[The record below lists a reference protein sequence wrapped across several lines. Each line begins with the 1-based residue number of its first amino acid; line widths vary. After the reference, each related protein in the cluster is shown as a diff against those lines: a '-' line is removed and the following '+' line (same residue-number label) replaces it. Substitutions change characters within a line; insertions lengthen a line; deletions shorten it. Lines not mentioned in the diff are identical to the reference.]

1 MVLQSTRWLA
11 LSYFTY
17 FFSYGI
23 FLPFWGVWLKGEGIA
38 PETIGILLGAGL
50 VARFLGS
57 LLIAPRVK
65 DPSHLV
71 SALRLLALLTLAFAV
86 GFCFGNGWGW
96 LMLVIAGFN
105 LFFSP
110 LVPLTDALAAT
121 WQKQIR
127 MDYGRVRLWGS
138 LAFVIGSALTGQ
150 LVAVWGHNAILY
162 SLIFSVLAM
171 LLGMLLKPSV
181 MPQGEA
187 RTHGG
192 AERSLWALLKEGP
205 VWRFL
210 LCVTLLQGAHA
221 GYYSFGSIYW
231 QEAGYSASTIGY
243 LWSLGVVAEVIIFA
257 SSNVLF
263 RRWNARNLLLLSAC
277 CGRAALEPDGLQ
289 HRAGLAAADPDPA
302 LRHLH
307 RLPSGG
313 DALYRRASGARGDPA
328 AGGVFGAG
336 DGRRHRRYDGH
347 CRVPVRTL
355 AGRGILG
362 DGGGRGA
369 GLVHPAAGGQRQP
382 LIKALPAA
390 RGWPGAAGFP
400 AAVRYRS
407 AAGAARCAPPH
418 KE

>member
-23 FLPFWGVWLKGEGIA
+23 FLPFWGMWLKGEGIA

-187 RTHGG
+187 RTHSDT
-192 AERSLWALLKEGP
+192 ERSLWALLKEGP

-277 CGRAALEPDGLQ
+277 CGVLRWSLMAYSTELGWLLLIQ
-289 HRAGLAAADPDPA
+289 ILHCGTFTVCHLAAMRFIAARQGQEVIRLQAVYSA
-302 LRHLH
+302 LAM
-307 RLPSGG
+307 GG
-313 DALYRRASGARGDPA
+313 GIAVMTVIAGFLFEHWQ
-328 AGGVFGAG
+328 GGVFW
-336 DGRRHRRYDGH
+336 
-347 CRVPVRTL
+347 VM
-355 AGRGILG
+355 
-362 DGGGRGA
+362 
-369 GLVHPAAGGQRQP
+369 
-382 LIKALPAA
+382 
-390 RGWPGAAGFP
+390 
-400 AAVRYRS
+400 AAVAVPALFIR
-407 AAGAARCAPPH
+407 PPAVSVSR
-418 KE
+418 

>member
-23 FLPFWGVWLKGEGIA
+23 FLPFWGVWLKGEGIP

-71 SALRLLALLTLAFAV
+71 TALRLLALLTLAFAI

-121 WQKQIR
+121 WQKQIT

-150 LVAVWGHNAILY
+150 MVSVWGHNAILY
-162 SLIFSVLAM
+162 SLIISILAM
-171 LLGMLLKPSV
+171 LLGMMLKPSV

-187 RTHGG
+187 RNHSE
-192 AERSLWALLKEGP
+192 ADRSLREMLKEGP

-243 LWSLGVVAEVIIFA
+243 LWALGVVAEVIIFA
-257 SSNVLF
+257 SSNFLF

-277 CGRAALEPDGLQ
+277 CGVLRWSLMATSTELGWLLVIQ
-289 HRAGLAAADPDPA
+289 ILHCGTFTVCHLAAMRFIAARKGPEVIRLQAVYSA
-302 LRHLH
+302 LAMGGGIAIMTVIAGFLFEHLQ
-307 RLPSGG
+307 
-313 DALYRRASGARGDPA
+313 
-328 AGGVFGAG
+328 GGVFW
-336 DGRRHRRYDGH
+336 
-347 CRVPVRTL
+347 VM
-355 AGRGILG
+355 
-362 DGGGRGA
+362 
-369 GLVHPAAGGQRQP
+369 AAVV
-382 LIKALPAA
+382 LPALFI
-390 RGWPGAAGFP
+390 RPP
-400 AAVRYRS
+400 AVAVSGNR
-407 AAGAARCAPPH
+407 
-418 KE
+418 

>member
-38 PETIGILLGAGL
+38 PETIGMLLGAGL

-187 RTHGG
+187 RTHSG

-277 CGRAALEPDGLQ
+277 CGVLRWSLMAYSTELGWLLLIQ
-289 HRAGLAAADPDPA
+289 ILHCGTFTVCHLAAMRFIAARQGQEVIRLQAVYSA
-302 LRHLH
+302 LAM
-307 RLPSGG
+307 GG
-313 DALYRRASGARGDPA
+313 GIALMTVIAGFLFEHWQ
-328 AGGVFGAG
+328 GGVFW
-336 DGRRHRRYDGH
+336 
-347 CRVPVRTL
+347 VM
-355 AGRGILG
+355 
-362 DGGGRGA
+362 
-369 GLVHPAAGGQRQP
+369 
-382 LIKALPAA
+382 
-390 RGWPGAAGFP
+390 
-400 AAVRYRS
+400 AAVAVPALFIR
-407 AAGAARCAPPH
+407 PPAVSVSR
-418 KE
+418 

>member
-187 RTHGG
+187 RTRSE

-277 CGRAALEPDGLQ
+277 CGVLRWSLMAYSTELGWLLLIQ
-289 HRAGLAAADPDPA
+289 ILHCGTFTVCHLAAMRFIAARQGQEVIRLQAVYSA
-302 LRHLH
+302 LAM
-307 RLPSGG
+307 GG
-313 DALYRRASGARGDPA
+313 GIAVMTVIAGFLFEHWQ
-328 AGGVFGAG
+328 GGVFW
-336 DGRRHRRYDGH
+336 
-347 CRVPVRTL
+347 VM
-355 AGRGILG
+355 
-362 DGGGRGA
+362 
-369 GLVHPAAGGQRQP
+369 
-382 LIKALPAA
+382 
-390 RGWPGAAGFP
+390 
-400 AAVRYRS
+400 AAVAVPALFIR
-407 AAGAARCAPPH
+407 PPAVSVSR
-418 KE
+418 

>member
-38 PETIGILLGAGL
+38 PETIGMLLGAGL

-71 SALRLLALLTLAFAV
+71 SALRLLALLPLAFAV

-187 RTHGG
+187 RARSGT
-192 AERSLWALLKEGP
+192 ERSLWALLKEGP

-277 CGRAALEPDGLQ
+277 CGVLRWSLMAYSTELGWLLLIQ
-289 HRAGLAAADPDPA
+289 ILHCGTFTVCHLAAMRFIAARQGQEVIQLQAVYSA
-302 LRHLH
+302 LAM
-307 RLPSGG
+307 GG
-313 DALYRRASGARGDPA
+313 GIAVMTVIAGFLFEHWQ
-328 AGGVFGAG
+328 GGVFW
-336 DGRRHRRYDGH
+336 
-347 CRVPVRTL
+347 VM
-355 AGRGILG
+355 
-362 DGGGRGA
+362 
-369 GLVHPAAGGQRQP
+369 
-382 LIKALPAA
+382 
-390 RGWPGAAGFP
+390 
-400 AAVRYRS
+400 AAVAVPALFIR
-407 AAGAARCAPPH
+407 PPAVSVSR
-418 KE
+418 

>member
-187 RTHGG
+187 RTHSDT
-192 AERSLWALLKEGP
+192 ERSLWALLKEGP

-277 CGRAALEPDGLQ
+277 CGVLRWSLMAYSTELGWLLLIQ
-289 HRAGLAAADPDPA
+289 ILHCGTFTVCHLAAMRFIAARQGQEVIRLQAVYSA
-302 LRHLH
+302 LAM
-307 RLPSGG
+307 GG
-313 DALYRRASGARGDPA
+313 GIAVMTVIAGFLFEHWQ
-328 AGGVFGAG
+328 GGVFW
-336 DGRRHRRYDGH
+336 
-347 CRVPVRTL
+347 VM
-355 AGRGILG
+355 
-362 DGGGRGA
+362 
-369 GLVHPAAGGQRQP
+369 
-382 LIKALPAA
+382 
-390 RGWPGAAGFP
+390 
-400 AAVRYRS
+400 AAVAVRALFIR
-407 AAGAARCAPPH
+407 PPAVSVSR
-418 KE
+418 

>member
-162 SLIFSVLAM
+162 SLILSVLAM

-277 CGRAALEPDGLQ
+277 CGVLRWSLMAYSTELGWLLLIQ
-289 HRAGLAAADPDPA
+289 ILHCGTFTVCHLAAMRFIAARQGQEVIQLQAVYSA
-302 LRHLH
+302 LAM
-307 RLPSGG
+307 GG
-313 DALYRRASGARGDPA
+313 GIAVMTVIAGFLFEHWQ
-328 AGGVFGAG
+328 GGVFW
-336 DGRRHRRYDGH
+336 
-347 CRVPVRTL
+347 VM
-355 AGRGILG
+355 
-362 DGGGRGA
+362 
-369 GLVHPAAGGQRQP
+369 
-382 LIKALPAA
+382 
-390 RGWPGAAGFP
+390 
-400 AAVRYRS
+400 AAV
-407 AAGAARCAPPH
+407 AAPALFIRPPAVSVSR
-418 KE
+418 

>member
-38 PETIGILLGAGL
+38 PETIGMLLGAGL

-110 LVPLTDALAAT
+110 LVPLTDALAGT

-187 RTHGG
+187 RTHSG

-277 CGRAALEPDGLQ
+277 CGVLRWSLMAYSTELGWLLLIQ
-289 HRAGLAAADPDPA
+289 ILHCGTFTVCHLAAMRFIAVRQGQEVIRLQAVYSA
-302 LRHLH
+302 LAM
-307 RLPSGG
+307 GG
-313 DALYRRASGARGDPA
+313 GIAVMTVIAGFLFEHWQ
-328 AGGVFGAG
+328 GGVFW
-336 DGRRHRRYDGH
+336 
-347 CRVPVRTL
+347 VM
-355 AGRGILG
+355 
-362 DGGGRGA
+362 
-369 GLVHPAAGGQRQP
+369 
-382 LIKALPAA
+382 
-390 RGWPGAAGFP
+390 
-400 AAVRYRS
+400 AAVAVPALFIR
-407 AAGAARCAPPH
+407 PPAVSVSR
-418 KE
+418 

>member
-1 MVLQSTRWLA
+1 
-11 LSYFTY
+11 
-17 FFSYGI
+17 
-23 FLPFWGVWLKGEGIA
+23 
-38 PETIGILLGAGL
+38 
-50 VARFLGS
+50 
-57 LLIAPRVK
+57 
-65 DPSHLV
+65 
-71 SALRLLALLTLAFAV
+71 
-86 GFCFGNGWGW
+86 
-96 LMLVIAGFN
+96 MLVIAGFN

-162 SLIFSVLAM
+162 SLILSVLAM

-187 RTHGG
+187 HTHGG
-192 AERSLWALLKEGP
+192 AEGSLWALLKEGP

-277 CGRAALEPDGLQ
+277 CGVLRWSLMAYSTELGWLLLIQ
-289 HRAGLAAADPDPA
+289 ILHCGTFTVCHLAAMRFIAARQGQEVIQLQAVYSA
-302 LRHLH
+302 LAM
-307 RLPSGG
+307 GG
-313 DALYRRASGARGDPA
+313 GIAVMTVIAGFLFEHWQ
-328 AGGVFGAG
+328 GGVFW
-336 DGRRHRRYDGH
+336 
-347 CRVPVRTL
+347 VM
-355 AGRGILG
+355 
-362 DGGGRGA
+362 
-369 GLVHPAAGGQRQP
+369 
-382 LIKALPAA
+382 
-390 RGWPGAAGFP
+390 
-400 AAVRYRS
+400 AAVAVPALFIR
-407 AAGAARCAPPH
+407 PPAVSVSR
-418 KE
+418 

>member
-23 FLPFWGVWLKGEGIA
+23 FLPFWGVWLKGEGTA

-71 SALRLLALLTLAFAV
+71 SALRLLALLTLAFAI

-162 SLIFSVLAM
+162 SLILSVLAM

-187 RTHGG
+187 RTHSG

-277 CGRAALEPDGLQ
+277 CGVLRWSLMAYSTELGWLLLIQ
-289 HRAGLAAADPDPA
+289 ILHCGTFTVCHLAAMRFIAARQGQEVIQLQAVYSA
-302 LRHLH
+302 LAM
-307 RLPSGG
+307 GG
-313 DALYRRASGARGDPA
+313 GIAVMTVIAGFLFEHWQ
-328 AGGVFGAG
+328 GGVFW
-336 DGRRHRRYDGH
+336 
-347 CRVPVRTL
+347 VM
-355 AGRGILG
+355 
-362 DGGGRGA
+362 
-369 GLVHPAAGGQRQP
+369 
-382 LIKALPAA
+382 
-390 RGWPGAAGFP
+390 
-400 AAVRYRS
+400 AAVAVPALFIRPPAVS
-407 AAGAARCAPPH
+407 ASR
-418 KE
+418 

>member
-38 PETIGILLGAGL
+38 PETIGMLLGAGL

-277 CGRAALEPDGLQ
+277 CGVLRWNLMAYSTELGWLLLIQ
-289 HRAGLAAADPDPA
+289 VLHCGTFTVCHLAAMRFIAARQGQEVIRLQAVYSA
-302 LRHLH
+302 LAM
-307 RLPSGG
+307 GG
-313 DALYRRASGARGDPA
+313 GIAVMTVIAGFLFEHWQ
-328 AGGVFGAG
+328 GGVFW
-336 DGRRHRRYDGH
+336 
-347 CRVPVRTL
+347 VM
-355 AGRGILG
+355 
-362 DGGGRGA
+362 
-369 GLVHPAAGGQRQP
+369 
-382 LIKALPAA
+382 
-390 RGWPGAAGFP
+390 
-400 AAVRYRS
+400 AAV
-407 AAGAARCAPPH
+407 AAPALFIRPPAVSVSR
-418 KE
+418 

>member
-71 SALRLLALLTLAFAV
+71 SSLRLLALLTLAFAV

-187 RTHGG
+187 R
-192 AERSLWALLKEGP
+192 ARSDIERSLWALLKEGP

-277 CGRAALEPDGLQ
+277 CGVLRWSLMAYSTELGWLLLIQ
-289 HRAGLAAADPDPA
+289 ILHCGTFTVCHLAAMRFIAARQGQEVIQLQAVYSA
-302 LRHLH
+302 LAM
-307 RLPSGG
+307 GG
-313 DALYRRASGARGDPA
+313 GIAVMTVIAGFLFEHWQ
-328 AGGVFGAG
+328 GGVFW
-336 DGRRHRRYDGH
+336 
-347 CRVPVRTL
+347 VM
-355 AGRGILG
+355 
-362 DGGGRGA
+362 
-369 GLVHPAAGGQRQP
+369 
-382 LIKALPAA
+382 
-390 RGWPGAAGFP
+390 
-400 AAVRYRS
+400 AAV
-407 AAGAARCAPPH
+407 AAPALFIRPPAVSVSR
-418 KE
+418 

>member
-65 DPSHLV
+65 DPSHLI

-162 SLIFSVLAM
+162 SLILSVLAM

-231 QEAGYSASTIGY
+231 QEAGYPASTIGY

-277 CGRAALEPDGLQ
+277 CGVLRWSLMAYSTELGWLLLIQ
-289 HRAGLAAADPDPA
+289 ILHCGTFTVCHLAAMRFIAARQGQEVIQLQAVYSA
-302 LRHLH
+302 LAM
-307 RLPSGG
+307 GG
-313 DALYRRASGARGDPA
+313 GIAVMTVIAGFLFEHWQ
-328 AGGVFGAG
+328 GGVFW
-336 DGRRHRRYDGH
+336 
-347 CRVPVRTL
+347 VM
-355 AGRGILG
+355 
-362 DGGGRGA
+362 
-369 GLVHPAAGGQRQP
+369 
-382 LIKALPAA
+382 
-390 RGWPGAAGFP
+390 
-400 AAVRYRS
+400 AAVAVPALFIR
-407 AAGAARCAPPH
+407 PPAVSVSR
-418 KE
+418 

>member
-162 SLIFSVLAM
+162 SLILSVLTM

-277 CGRAALEPDGLQ
+277 CGVLRWSLMAYSTELGWLLLIQ
-289 HRAGLAAADPDPA
+289 ILHCGTFTVCHLAAMRFIAARQGQEVIRLQAVYSA
-302 LRHLH
+302 LAM
-307 RLPSGG
+307 GG
-313 DALYRRASGARGDPA
+313 GIAVMTVIAGFLFEHWQ
-328 AGGVFGAG
+328 GGVFW
-336 DGRRHRRYDGH
+336 
-347 CRVPVRTL
+347 VM
-355 AGRGILG
+355 
-362 DGGGRGA
+362 
-369 GLVHPAAGGQRQP
+369 
-382 LIKALPAA
+382 
-390 RGWPGAAGFP
+390 
-400 AAVRYRS
+400 AAV
-407 AAGAARCAPPH
+407 AAPALFIRPLAVSVSR
-418 KE
+418 

>member
-38 PETIGILLGAGL
+38 PETIGLLLGAGL

-71 SALRLLALLTLAFAV
+71 TALRLLALLTLAFAV

-121 WQKQIR
+121 WQKQIT

-150 LVAVWGHNAILY
+150 MVSVWGHTAILY
-162 SLIFSVLAM
+162 SLIASVLAM
-171 LLGMLLKPSV
+171 LLGMMLKPSV
-181 MPQGEA
+181 MPQGET
-187 RTHGG
+187 RTQSGPD
-192 AERSLWALLKEGP
+192 RSLREMLKEGP

-263 RRWNARNLLLLSAC
+263 RRWNARNLLLLSAY
-277 CGRAALEPDGLQ
+277 CGVLRWSLMAYSTELGWLLVIQ
-289 HRAGLAAADPDPA
+289 ILHCGTFTVCHLAAMRFIAARKGPEVIRLQAIYSA
-302 LRHLH
+302 LAMGGGIAIMTVIAGFLFEHLQ
-307 RLPSGG
+307 
-313 DALYRRASGARGDPA
+313 
-328 AGGVFGAG
+328 GGVFW
-336 DGRRHRRYDGH
+336 
-347 CRVPVRTL
+347 VM
-355 AGRGILG
+355 
-362 DGGGRGA
+362 
-369 GLVHPAAGGQRQP
+369 AAV
-382 LIKALPAA
+382 ALPALFI
-390 RGWPGAAGFP
+390 RPP
-400 AAVRYRS
+400 AVAVSGNR
-407 AAGAARCAPPH
+407 
-418 KE
+418 

>member
-23 FLPFWGVWLKGEGIA
+23 FLPFWGVWLKGEGIP

-71 SALRLLALLTLAFAV
+71 TALRLLALLTLAFAI

-121 WQKQIR
+121 WQKQIT

-150 LVAVWGHNAILY
+150 MVSVWGHNAILY
-162 SLIFSVLAM
+162 SLIISILAM
-171 LLGMLLKPSV
+171 LLGMMLKPSV

-187 RTHGG
+187 RSHSE
-192 AERSLWALLKEGP
+192 ADRSLWEMLKEGP

-257 SSNVLF
+257 SSNFLF
-263 RRWNARNLLLLSAC
+263 CRWNARNLLLLSAC
-277 CGRAALEPDGLQ
+277 CGVLRWGLMASSTELGWLLVIQ
-289 HRAGLAAADPDPA
+289 ILHCGTFTVCHLAAMRFIAARKGPEVIRLQAVYSA
-302 LRHLH
+302 LAMGGGIAIMTVIAGFLFEHLQ
-307 RLPSGG
+307 
-313 DALYRRASGARGDPA
+313 
-328 AGGVFGAG
+328 GGVFW
-336 DGRRHRRYDGH
+336 
-347 CRVPVRTL
+347 VM
-355 AGRGILG
+355 
-362 DGGGRGA
+362 
-369 GLVHPAAGGQRQP
+369 AAV
-382 LIKALPAA
+382 ALPAMFI
-390 RGWPGAAGFP
+390 RPP
-400 AAVRYRS
+400 AVAVSGSR
-407 AAGAARCAPPH
+407 
-418 KE
+418 

>member
-277 CGRAALEPDGLQ
+277 CGVLRWSLMAYSTELGWLLLIQ
-289 HRAGLAAADPDPA
+289 ILHCGTFTVCHLAAMRFIAARQGQEVIRLQAVYSA
-302 LRHLH
+302 LAM
-307 RLPSGG
+307 GG
-313 DALYRRASGARGDPA
+313 GIAVMTVIAGFLFEHWQ
-328 AGGVFGAG
+328 GGVFW
-336 DGRRHRRYDGH
+336 
-347 CRVPVRTL
+347 VM
-355 AGRGILG
+355 
-362 DGGGRGA
+362 
-369 GLVHPAAGGQRQP
+369 
-382 LIKALPAA
+382 
-390 RGWPGAAGFP
+390 
-400 AAVRYRS
+400 AAV
-407 AAGAARCAPPH
+407 AAPALFIRPPAVSVSR
-418 KE
+418 

>member
-71 SALRLLALLTLAFAV
+71 AALRLLALLTLAFAV

-162 SLIFSVLAM
+162 SLILSVLAM

-192 AERSLWALLKEGP
+192 AERSLLALLKEGP

-277 CGRAALEPDGLQ
+277 CGVLRWSLMAYSTELGWLLLIQ
-289 HRAGLAAADPDPA
+289 ILHCGTFTVCHLAAMRFIAARQGQEVIQLQAVYSA
-302 LRHLH
+302 LAM
-307 RLPSGG
+307 GG
-313 DALYRRASGARGDPA
+313 GIAVMTVIAGFLFEHWQ
-328 AGGVFGAG
+328 GGVFW
-336 DGRRHRRYDGH
+336 
-347 CRVPVRTL
+347 VM
-355 AGRGILG
+355 
-362 DGGGRGA
+362 
-369 GLVHPAAGGQRQP
+369 
-382 LIKALPAA
+382 
-390 RGWPGAAGFP
+390 
-400 AAVRYRS
+400 AAVAVPALFIR
-407 AAGAARCAPPH
+407 PPAVSVSR
-418 KE
+418 

>member
-38 PETIGILLGAGL
+38 PETIGLLLGAGL

-71 SALRLLALLTLAFAV
+71 TVLRLLALLTLAFAV

-121 WQKQIR
+121 WQKQITL
-127 MDYGRVRLWGS
+127 DYGRVRLWGS

-150 LVAVWGHNAILY
+150 MVSVWGHNAILY
-162 SLIFSVLAM
+162 SLIASVLAM
-171 LLGMLLKPSV
+171 LLGMMLKPSV
-181 MPQGEA
+181 MPQGET
-187 RTHGG
+187 RTQSGPD
-192 AERSLWALLKEGP
+192 RSLREMLKEGP

-277 CGRAALEPDGLQ
+277 CGVLRWSLMAYSTELGWLLVIQ
-289 HRAGLAAADPDPA
+289 ILHCGTFTVCHLAAMRFIAARKGPEVIRLQAIYSA
-302 LRHLH
+302 LAMGGGIAIMTVIAGFLFEHLQ
-307 RLPSGG
+307 
-313 DALYRRASGARGDPA
+313 
-328 AGGVFGAG
+328 GGVFW
-336 DGRRHRRYDGH
+336 
-347 CRVPVRTL
+347 VM
-355 AGRGILG
+355 
-362 DGGGRGA
+362 
-369 GLVHPAAGGQRQP
+369 AAV
-382 LIKALPAA
+382 ALPALFI
-390 RGWPGAAGFP
+390 RPP
-400 AAVRYRS
+400 AVAVSDNR
-407 AAGAARCAPPH
+407 
-418 KE
+418 

>member
-65 DPSHLV
+65 DPSHLI

-162 SLIFSVLAM
+162 SLILSVLAM

-277 CGRAALEPDGLQ
+277 CGVLRWSLMAYSTELGWLLLIQ
-289 HRAGLAAADPDPA
+289 ILHCGTFTVCHLAAMRFIAARQGQEVIQLQAVYSA
-302 LRHLH
+302 LAM
-307 RLPSGG
+307 GG
-313 DALYRRASGARGDPA
+313 GIAVMTVIAGFLFEHWQ
-328 AGGVFGAG
+328 GGVFW
-336 DGRRHRRYDGH
+336 
-347 CRVPVRTL
+347 VM
-355 AGRGILG
+355 
-362 DGGGRGA
+362 
-369 GLVHPAAGGQRQP
+369 
-382 LIKALPAA
+382 
-390 RGWPGAAGFP
+390 
-400 AAVRYRS
+400 AAVAVPALFIR
-407 AAGAARCAPPH
+407 PPAVSVSR
-418 KE
+418 

>member
-17 FFSYGI
+17 FLSYGI

-71 SALRLLALLTLAFAV
+71 AALRLLALLTLAFAV

-162 SLIFSVLAM
+162 SLILSVLAM

-277 CGRAALEPDGLQ
+277 CGVLRWSLMAYSTELGWLLLIQ
-289 HRAGLAAADPDPA
+289 ILHCGTFTVCHLAAMRFIAARQGQEVIQLQAVYSA
-302 LRHLH
+302 LAM
-307 RLPSGG
+307 GG
-313 DALYRRASGARGDPA
+313 GIAVMTVIAGFLFEHWQ
-328 AGGVFGAG
+328 GGVFW
-336 DGRRHRRYDGH
+336 
-347 CRVPVRTL
+347 VM
-355 AGRGILG
+355 
-362 DGGGRGA
+362 
-369 GLVHPAAGGQRQP
+369 
-382 LIKALPAA
+382 
-390 RGWPGAAGFP
+390 
-400 AAVRYRS
+400 AAVAVPALFIR
-407 AAGAARCAPPH
+407 PPAVSVSR
-418 KE
+418 

>member
-71 SALRLLALLTLAFAV
+71 TALRLLALLTLAFAI

-121 WQKQIR
+121 WQKQIA

-150 LVAVWGHNAILY
+150 MVSVWGHNAILY
-162 SLIFSVLAM
+162 SLILSVLAM
-171 LLGMLLKPSV
+171 LLGMMLKPSV
-181 MPQGEA
+181 MPQGET
-187 RTHGG
+187 RTQSGP
-192 AERSLWALLKEGP
+192 ERSLREMLKEGP

-257 SSNVLF
+257 SSNFLF

-277 CGRAALEPDGLQ
+277 CGVLRWSLMASSTELGWLLVIQ
-289 HRAGLAAADPDPA
+289 ILHCGTFTVCHLAAMRFIAARKGPEVIRLQAIYSA
-302 LRHLH
+302 LAMGGGIAIMTVIAGFLFEHLQ
-307 RLPSGG
+307 
-313 DALYRRASGARGDPA
+313 
-328 AGGVFGAG
+328 GGVFW
-336 DGRRHRRYDGH
+336 
-347 CRVPVRTL
+347 VM
-355 AGRGILG
+355 
-362 DGGGRGA
+362 
-369 GLVHPAAGGQRQP
+369 AAV
-382 LIKALPAA
+382 ALPALFI
-390 RGWPGAAGFP
+390 RPP
-400 AAVRYRS
+400 AIAVSDSR
-407 AAGAARCAPPH
+407 
-418 KE
+418 

>member
-38 PETIGILLGAGL
+38 PETIGMLLGAGL

-127 MDYGRVRLWGS
+127 MDYGQVRLWGS

-187 RTHGG
+187 RTHSGT
-192 AERSLWALLKEGP
+192 ERSLWALLKEGP

-277 CGRAALEPDGLQ
+277 CGVLRWSLMAYSTELGWLLLIQ
-289 HRAGLAAADPDPA
+289 ILHCGTFTVCHLAAMRFIAARQGQEVIQLQAVYSA
-302 LRHLH
+302 LAM
-307 RLPSGG
+307 GG
-313 DALYRRASGARGDPA
+313 GIAVMTVIAGFLFEHWQ
-328 AGGVFGAG
+328 GGVFW
-336 DGRRHRRYDGH
+336 
-347 CRVPVRTL
+347 VM
-355 AGRGILG
+355 
-362 DGGGRGA
+362 
-369 GLVHPAAGGQRQP
+369 
-382 LIKALPAA
+382 
-390 RGWPGAAGFP
+390 
-400 AAVRYRS
+400 AAVAVPALFIR
-407 AAGAARCAPPH
+407 PPAVSVSR
-418 KE
+418 

>member
-23 FLPFWGVWLKGEGIA
+23 FLPFWGVWLKGEGIP

-71 SALRLLALLTLAFAV
+71 TALRLLALLTLAFAI

-110 LVPLTDALAAT
+110 LVPLTDALAGT
-121 WQKQIR
+121 WQKQITL
-127 MDYGRVRLWGS
+127 DYGRVRLWGS

-150 LVAVWGHNAILY
+150 MVSVWGHNAILY
-162 SLIFSVLAM
+162 SLIISILAM
-171 LLGMLLKPSV
+171 LLGMMLKPSV

-187 RTHGG
+187 RTHSE
-192 AERSLWALLKEGP
+192 ADRSLWEMLKEGP

-257 SSNVLF
+257 SSNFLF

-277 CGRAALEPDGLQ
+277 CGILRWGLMASSTELGWLLVIQ
-289 HRAGLAAADPDPA
+289 ILHCGTFTVCHLAAMRFIAARKGPEVIRLQAVYSA
-302 LRHLH
+302 LAMGGGIAIMTVIAGFLFEHLQ
-307 RLPSGG
+307 
-313 DALYRRASGARGDPA
+313 
-328 AGGVFGAG
+328 GGVFW
-336 DGRRHRRYDGH
+336 
-347 CRVPVRTL
+347 VM
-355 AGRGILG
+355 
-362 DGGGRGA
+362 
-369 GLVHPAAGGQRQP
+369 
-382 LIKALPAA
+382 
-390 RGWPGAAGFP
+390 
-400 AAVRYRS
+400 AAVVVPALFIR
-407 AAGAARCAPPH
+407 PPAVTVSGSR
-418 KE
+418 

>member
-110 LVPLTDALAAT
+110 LVPLTDALAGT

-162 SLIFSVLAM
+162 NLIFSVLAM

-187 RTHGG
+187 RTHSDT
-192 AERSLWALLKEGP
+192 ERSLWALLKEGP

-277 CGRAALEPDGLQ
+277 CGVLRWSLMAYSTELGWLLLIQ
-289 HRAGLAAADPDPA
+289 ILHCGTFTVCHLAAMRFIAARQGQEVIRLQAVYSA
-302 LRHLH
+302 LAM
-307 RLPSGG
+307 GG
-313 DALYRRASGARGDPA
+313 GIAVMTVIAGFLFEHWQ
-328 AGGVFGAG
+328 GGVFW
-336 DGRRHRRYDGH
+336 
-347 CRVPVRTL
+347 VM
-355 AGRGILG
+355 
-362 DGGGRGA
+362 
-369 GLVHPAAGGQRQP
+369 
-382 LIKALPAA
+382 
-390 RGWPGAAGFP
+390 
-400 AAVRYRS
+400 AAVAVPALFIR
-407 AAGAARCAPPH
+407 PPAVSVSR
-418 KE
+418 

>member
-110 LVPLTDALAAT
+110 LVPLTDALAGT

-187 RTHGG
+187 RTHSDT
-192 AERSLWALLKEGP
+192 ERSLWALLKEGP

-257 SSNVLF
+257 SSNVMF

-277 CGRAALEPDGLQ
+277 CGVLRWSLMACSTELGWLLLIQ
-289 HRAGLAAADPDPA
+289 ILHCGTFTVCHLAAMRFIAARQGQEVIRLQAVYSA
-302 LRHLH
+302 LAM
-307 RLPSGG
+307 GG
-313 DALYRRASGARGDPA
+313 GIAVMTVIAGFLFEHWQ
-328 AGGVFGAG
+328 GGVFW
-336 DGRRHRRYDGH
+336 
-347 CRVPVRTL
+347 VM
-355 AGRGILG
+355 
-362 DGGGRGA
+362 
-369 GLVHPAAGGQRQP
+369 
-382 LIKALPAA
+382 
-390 RGWPGAAGFP
+390 
-400 AAVRYRS
+400 AAVAVPALFIR
-407 AAGAARCAPPH
+407 PPAVSVSR
-418 KE
+418 

>member
-38 PETIGILLGAGL
+38 PETIGMLLGAGL

-187 RTHGG
+187 RTHSGT
-192 AERSLWALLKEGP
+192 ERSLWALLKEGP

-277 CGRAALEPDGLQ
+277 CGVLRWSLMAYSTELGWLLLIQ
-289 HRAGLAAADPDPA
+289 ILHCGTFTVCHLAAMRFIAARQGQEVIQLQAVYSA
-302 LRHLH
+302 LAM
-307 RLPSGG
+307 GG
-313 DALYRRASGARGDPA
+313 GIAVMTVIAGFLFERWQ
-328 AGGVFGAG
+328 GGVFW
-336 DGRRHRRYDGH
+336 
-347 CRVPVRTL
+347 VM
-355 AGRGILG
+355 
-362 DGGGRGA
+362 
-369 GLVHPAAGGQRQP
+369 
-382 LIKALPAA
+382 
-390 RGWPGAAGFP
+390 
-400 AAVRYRS
+400 AAVAVPALFIR
-407 AAGAARCAPPH
+407 PPAVSVSR
-418 KE
+418 

>member
-38 PETIGILLGAGL
+38 PETIGMLLGAGL

-187 RTHGG
+187 RARSGT
-192 AERSLWALLKEGP
+192 ERSLWALLKEGP

-277 CGRAALEPDGLQ
+277 CGVLRWSLMAYSTELGWLLLIQ
-289 HRAGLAAADPDPA
+289 ILHCGTFTVCHLAAMRFIAARQGQEVIQLQAVYSA
-302 LRHLH
+302 LAM
-307 RLPSGG
+307 GG
-313 DALYRRASGARGDPA
+313 GIAVMTVIAGFLFEHWQ
-328 AGGVFGAG
+328 GGVFW
-336 DGRRHRRYDGH
+336 
-347 CRVPVRTL
+347 VM
-355 AGRGILG
+355 
-362 DGGGRGA
+362 
-369 GLVHPAAGGQRQP
+369 
-382 LIKALPAA
+382 
-390 RGWPGAAGFP
+390 
-400 AAVRYRS
+400 AAVAVPALFIR
-407 AAGAARCAPPH
+407 PPAVSLSR
-418 KE
+418 

>member
-23 FLPFWGVWLKGEGIA
+23 FLPFWGVWLKGEGIP

-71 SALRLLALLTLAFAV
+71 TALRLLALLTLAFAI

-110 LVPLTDALAAT
+110 LVPLTDALAGT
-121 WQKQIR
+121 WQKQIT

-150 LVAVWGHNAILY
+150 MVSVWGHNAILY
-162 SLIFSVLAM
+162 SLIVSILAM
-171 LLGMLLKPSV
+171 LLGMMLKPSV

-187 RTHGG
+187 RTHSET
-192 AERSLWALLKEGP
+192 ERSLWAMLKEGP

-257 SSNVLF
+257 SSNFLF

-277 CGRAALEPDGLQ
+277 CGILRWSLMASSTELGWLLVIQ
-289 HRAGLAAADPDPA
+289 ILHCGTFTVCHLAAMRFIAARKGPEVIRLQAVYSA
-302 LRHLH
+302 LAM
-307 RLPSGG
+307 GG
-313 DALYRRASGARGDPA
+313 GIAIMTVIAGFLFEYLQ
-328 AGGVFGAG
+328 GGVFWVMAAVVLPALFI
-336 DGRRHRRYDGH
+336 R
-347 CRVPVRTL
+347 P
-355 AGRGILG
+355 
-362 DGGGRGA
+362 
-369 GLVHPAAGGQRQP
+369 PAAMVSSSR
-382 LIKALPAA
+382 
-390 RGWPGAAGFP
+390 
-400 AAVRYRS
+400 
-407 AAGAARCAPPH
+407 
-418 KE
+418 

>member
-38 PETIGILLGAGL
+38 PETIGLLLGAGL

-71 SALRLLALLTLAFAV
+71 TALRLLALLTLAFAV

-121 WQKQIR
+121 WQKQIT

-150 LVAVWGHNAILY
+150 MVSVWGHTAILY
-162 SLIFSVLAM
+162 SLIASVLAM
-171 LLGMLLKPSV
+171 LLGMMLKPSV
-181 MPQGEA
+181 MPQGET
-187 RTHGG
+187 RTQSGPD
-192 AERSLWALLKEGP
+192 RSLREMLKEGP

-257 SSNVLF
+257 SSNFLF

-277 CGRAALEPDGLQ
+277 CGVLRWSLMAYSTELGWLLVIQ
-289 HRAGLAAADPDPA
+289 ILHCGTFTVCHLAAMRFIAARKGPEVIRLQAIYSA
-302 LRHLH
+302 LAMGGGIAIMTVIAGFLFEHLQ
-307 RLPSGG
+307 
-313 DALYRRASGARGDPA
+313 
-328 AGGVFGAG
+328 GGVFW
-336 DGRRHRRYDGH
+336 
-347 CRVPVRTL
+347 VM
-355 AGRGILG
+355 
-362 DGGGRGA
+362 
-369 GLVHPAAGGQRQP
+369 AAV
-382 LIKALPAA
+382 ALPALFI
-390 RGWPGAAGFP
+390 RPP
-400 AAVRYRS
+400 AVAVSGNR
-407 AAGAARCAPPH
+407 
-418 KE
+418 

>member
-187 RTHGG
+187 RTHSDT
-192 AERSLWALLKEGP
+192 ERSLWALLKEGP

-231 QEAGYSASTIGY
+231 QEAGYSASTIGV
-243 LWSLGVVAEVIIFA
+243 LLRDALHRRQQRRQVLDVGGVGADGVEQRLTLIAVALVAHVENIFQ
-257 SSNVLF
+257 F
-263 RRWNARNLLLLSAC
+263 RVMREHAIVKVGGQLRP
-277 CGRAALEPDGLQ
+277 GRSQQGNGGFHGGDGLAIQ
-289 HRAGLAAADPDPA
+289 HG
-302 LRHLH
+302 
-307 RLPSGG
+307 
-313 DALYRRASGARGDPA
+313 
-328 AGGVFGAG
+328 
-336 DGRRHRRYDGH
+336 
-347 CRVPVRTL
+347 
-355 AGRGILG
+355 
-362 DGGGRGA
+362 
-369 GLVHPAAGGQRQP
+369 
-382 LIKALPAA
+382 
-390 RGWPGAAGFP
+390 
-400 AAVRYRS
+400 S
-407 AAGAARCAPPH
+407 AP
-418 KE
+418 

>member
-187 RTHGG
+187 RTHSDT
-192 AERSLWALLKEGP
+192 ERSLWALLKEGP

-231 QEAGYSASTIGY
+231 QEVGYSASTIGY

-277 CGRAALEPDGLQ
+277 CGVLRWSLMAYSTELGWLLLIQ
-289 HRAGLAAADPDPA
+289 ILHCGTFTVCHLAAMRFIAARQGQEVIRLQAVYSA
-302 LRHLH
+302 LAM
-307 RLPSGG
+307 GG
-313 DALYRRASGARGDPA
+313 GIAVMTVIAGFLFEHWQ
-328 AGGVFGAG
+328 GGVFW
-336 DGRRHRRYDGH
+336 
-347 CRVPVRTL
+347 VM
-355 AGRGILG
+355 
-362 DGGGRGA
+362 
-369 GLVHPAAGGQRQP
+369 
-382 LIKALPAA
+382 
-390 RGWPGAAGFP
+390 
-400 AAVRYRS
+400 AAVAVPALFIR
-407 AAGAARCAPPH
+407 PPAVSVSR
-418 KE
+418 

>member
-38 PETIGILLGAGL
+38 PETIGMLLGAGL

-187 RTHGG
+187 RTHSG

-277 CGRAALEPDGLQ
+277 CGVLRWSLMAYSTELGWLLLIQ
-289 HRAGLAAADPDPA
+289 ILHCGTFTVCHLAAMRFIAARQGQEVIRLQAVYSA
-302 LRHLH
+302 LAM
-307 RLPSGG
+307 GG
-313 DALYRRASGARGDPA
+313 GIAVMTVIAGFLFEHWQ
-328 AGGVFGAG
+328 GGVFW
-336 DGRRHRRYDGH
+336 
-347 CRVPVRTL
+347 VM
-355 AGRGILG
+355 
-362 DGGGRGA
+362 
-369 GLVHPAAGGQRQP
+369 
-382 LIKALPAA
+382 
-390 RGWPGAAGFP
+390 
-400 AAVRYRS
+400 AAV
-407 AAGAARCAPPH
+407 AAPALFIRPPAVSVSR
-418 KE
+418 